1 MDEDLITN
9 KKQKQLLCFKCSNN
23 HDMVLNSIFYL
34 FILTNWLGHFKT
46 KSSLLIN

>member
-9 KKQKQLLCFKCSNN
+9 KAQNKSLCFKCSNN
-23 HDMVLNSIFYL
+23 NGMVFISVFSL

-46 KSSLLIN
+46 KSSL